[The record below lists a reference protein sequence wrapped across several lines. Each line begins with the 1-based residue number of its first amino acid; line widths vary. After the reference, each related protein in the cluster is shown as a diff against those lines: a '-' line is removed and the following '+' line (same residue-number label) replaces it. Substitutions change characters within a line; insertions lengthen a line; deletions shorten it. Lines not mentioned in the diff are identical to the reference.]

1 MQHLM
6 YFLFFITSIYS
17 AFLDG
22 MELIVVT
29 QPHTSPQL
37 SKEILKH
44 IAPYCHSQEKNTL
57 KRVCK
62 DFYTCLKRR
71 PVTMN
76 EKVRH
81 LFMYTYLNDLE
92 KMQELLVYEGLENYT
107 NILGMTPFHVAS
119 NNKNTK
125 AMQLLVDHGA
135 DMNKF
140 KPQIHGLHE
149 AVYKGEIKTV
159 KALLSLGVKP
169 DLVLVNGLTPLCIAA
184 FEGCV
189 SMVKLLLKVKANV
202 HHQNSEGFTPLHI
215 AVHNGHTEIVKLLLD
230 RQASVYQVDIHGCT
244 ALTIASCKSN
254 SAIVQLLI
262 DAGADVNH
270 TAKKVWPPLCIAAYN
285 GDSNIVQLLLA
296 NGAHIHC
303 AIKVKLVKDP
313 LIKKGDTPLRIAQKK
328 GHGEVVKILQEHLRI
343 LKKNDDKVVKVV
355 EKENCTIQ

>member
-1 MQHLM
+1 MEKIA
-6 YFLFFITSIYS
+6 YILFIIISVHS
-17 AFLDG
+17 AFLRG
-22 MELIVVT
+22 MELIVLNQT
-29 QPHTSPQL
+29 PTSQL

-92 KMQELLVYEGLENYT
+92 KMQELLVYEGLENYI

-125 AMQLLVDHGA
+125 VIQSLVDHGA
-135 DMNKF
+135 DMNKL
-140 KPQIHGLHE
+140 KPQIHALHE
-149 AVYKGEIKTV
+149 AVYKGEVKTV
-159 KALLSLGVKP
+159 KALLRVGVNP
-169 DLVLVNGLTPLCIAA
+169 DLVLTNGLTPLCIAA

-189 SMVKLLLKVKANV
+189 SMVKLLLKVKVNV

-230 RQASVYQVDIHGCT
+230 KQASVYQVDIHGCT

-254 SAIVQLLI
+254 SDNVQLLI

-285 GDSNIVQLLLA
+285 GDSHVVQLLLA

-313 LIKKGDTPLRIAQKK
+313 LIKKGDTPLQIAQKK
-328 GHGEVVKILQEHLRI
+328 GHTEVVKILQEHVQR
-343 LKKNDDKVVKVV
+343 
-355 EKENCTIQ
+355 EKENNHKKEKTENCIIQ